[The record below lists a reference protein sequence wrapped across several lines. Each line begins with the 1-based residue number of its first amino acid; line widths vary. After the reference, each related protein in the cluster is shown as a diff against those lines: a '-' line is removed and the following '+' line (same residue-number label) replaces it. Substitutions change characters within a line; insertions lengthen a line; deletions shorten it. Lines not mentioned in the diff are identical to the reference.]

1 MFNNDAVSTIGGLA
15 VSTASSHQSLIAT
28 RASRDK
34 KRRFAALAASR
45 GMTASHLLMLLVDTV
60 LQHNPEP
67 LDEGSRDGVSKNRVT
82 LRLRPGDLRK
92 VAARAA
98 VRGMKPASYLVAL
111 IHAHVGAQAPLPS
124 SELDALKAAVNQLAS
139 VGRQLQ
145 QMALGGAAADHDA
158 RLRST
163 LHDTLLQVQALRQH
177 AAEIVRNNLLSWE
190 AGDA

>member
-1 MFNNDAVSTIGGLA
+1 NDAVGTTGGFA
-15 VSTASSHQSLIAT
+15 VSTACPHQPLIAM
-28 RASRDK
+28 RASRDMK
-34 KRRFAALAASR
+34 HRFAALAASR
-45 GMTASHLLMLLVDTV
+45 GMTESHLLMLLVDTV

-67 LDEGSRDGVSKNRVT
+67 LDGGPRVDGASKNRVT

-124 SELDALKAAVNQLAS
+124 GELNALKAAVNQLAS
-139 VGRQLQ
+139 VGRQLR

-163 LHDTLLQVQALRQH
+163 LHDTLLQVQTLRQH
-177 AAEIVRNNLLSWE
+177 TAEIVRNNLLSWE